1 MIGSGEK
8 SCSKKRKKKAE
19 ARNIYPIYGS
29 QVQINQGGGAME
41 ENPKAIKVKSGWAN
55 GSFCLF
61 VFVVVVAGIGF
72 LGQELSFPAFC
83 VVVIGGVLLPSLV
96 HYNLS
101 RINAYKKKLSY
112 N

>member
-1 MIGSGEK
+1 MIGSAEK
-8 SCSKKRKKKAE
+8 SCSEKRKKKAE

-41 ENPKAIKVKSGWAN
+41 ENPKPIKVKSAWAN
-55 GSFCLF
+55 GSLYLF
-61 VFVVVVAGIGF
+61 VLVVVVAGIGF

-83 VVVIGGVLLPSLV
+83 VVVIGGVLLPSWV

-101 RINAYKKKLSY
+101 RINAYKRKLSY

>member
-8 SCSKKRKKKAE
+8 SLSKKRKKKAE
-19 ARNIYPIYGS
+19 PRNIYHIYGS
-29 QVQINQGGGAME
+29 QVQTNQGGGAME
-41 ENPKAIKVKSGWAN
+41 ENPKPINIKSAWAN
-55 GSFCLF
+55 GSFYLF

-72 LGQELSFPAFC
+72 LGQELSFPVFC

-96 HYNLS
+96 HYSLS
-101 RINAYKKKLSY
+101 RINAYKRKLSY

>member
-1 MIGSGEK
+1 
-8 SCSKKRKKKAE
+8 
-19 ARNIYPIYGS
+19 
-29 QVQINQGGGAME
+29 ME
-41 ENPKAIKVKSGWAN
+41 ENPKPIKVKNAWAK
-55 GSFCLF
+55 SLFYLF

-72 LGQELSFPAFC
+72 LGQELSFPVFC

-101 RINAYKKKLSY
+101 RINAYKRKFYY

>member
-1 MIGSGEK
+1 
-8 SCSKKRKKKAE
+8 
-19 ARNIYPIYGS
+19 
-29 QVQINQGGGAME
+29 ME
-41 ENPKAIKVKSGWAN
+41 ENPKPIKVKSAWAKS
-55 GSFCLF
+55 SFYLF

-72 LGQELSFPAFC
+72 IGQELSFPVFC

-101 RINAYKKKLSY
+101 RINAYKRKLSY

>member
-8 SCSKKRKKKAE
+8 SCAKKRKKKAE
-19 ARNIYPIYGS
+19 ARNIYPFSGS
-29 QVQINQGGGAME
+29 QVQINQGGGAR
-41 ENPKAIKVKSGWAN
+41 ENPKPIKVKSAWAN
-55 GSFCLF
+55 GSLYLF
-61 VFVVVVAGIGF
+61 VLVVVVAGSSF
-72 LGQELSFPAFC
+72 LGQELSFPVFC

-101 RINAYKKKLSY
+101 RINAYKRKLSY

>member
-1 MIGSGEK
+1 MGEK
-8 SCSKKRKKKAE
+8 SCSQKRKKKAE

-29 QVQINQGGGAME
+29 QVQINQGGGARE

-55 GSFCLF
+55 GSFYLLF
-61 VFVVVVAGIGF
+61 FVVVVAGIGF

-83 VVVIGGVLLPSLV
+83 VVVIGGFLLPSSV
-96 HYNLS
+96 HYNLN
-101 RINAYKKKLSY
+101 RINAYKRKLSY

>member
-1 MIGSGEK
+1 MIGAGEK
-8 SCSKKRKKKAE
+8 SCSKKRNKKAE

-29 QVQINQGGGAME
+29 QVQINHGGGAVE

-55 GSFCLF
+55 GSFYLF

-101 RINAYKKKLSY
+101 RINAYKRKLSY

>member
-8 SCSKKRKKKAE
+8 SCAKKSKKKAE
-19 ARNIYPIYGS
+19 ARNIYPRSGS
-29 QVQINQGGGAME
+29 QVQINQGGGAGE
-41 ENPKAIKVKSGWAN
+41 ENPKAIKVKSGWAK
-55 GSFCLF
+55 GSFYLF
-61 VFVVVVAGIGF
+61 VLVVVVAGIGF

-83 VVVIGGVLLPSLV
+83 AVVIGGVLLPSLV

-101 RINAYKKKLSY
+101 RINAYKRKLSY